1 MTIVTFVENRFLI
14 TYEQRFIKYPMQ
26 LKSLEE
32 CRLKIGNYPP
42 FTYNAY
48 GGGGKAILL
57 PNQTNN
63 LINIRFSSKTF
74 SIPPLTSKTTRFLSL
89 PLPPGFKI
97 EMSMDH
103 LEGTID
109 ENSGEVLLKFESKFL
124 FSIGVILKFPNLIVN
139 TLLKTGKVLGKLH
152 EKEGIVMQNN
162 GTVKLVGISIIPKT
176 GNKILDTFLGL
187 PNEALAELKC
197 EIK

>member
-1 MTIVTFVENRFLI
+1 
-14 TYEQRFIKYPMQ
+14 MQ
-26 LKSLEE
+26 LKSLDG
-32 CRLKIGNYPP
+32 CRLAIGKYPS
-42 FTYNAY
+42 FRYNAY
-48 GGGGKAILL
+48 GGGGEATLL
-57 PNQTNN
+57 PNQKYN
-63 LINIRFSSKTF
+63 LIHISFSSKAF

-97 EMSMDH
+97 NMSMDH

-109 ENSGEVLLKFESKFL
+109 MDSGEVLLEFESKFI
-124 FSIGVILKFPNLIVN
+124 FSIGAILKFPELIVK
-139 TLLKTGKVLGKLH
+139 TLLTTGKVKSKLH
-152 EKEGIVMQNN
+152 EEEGLVLQNN
-162 GTVKLVGISIIPKT
+162 GTTKLVGISIIPKT